1 MVVGSRT
8 QETGRIPVHLVR
20 FARPH
25 DPTPRPGL
33 VDDGGALHAVDAPG
47 IGALLGESLGEI
59 RTRLE
64 AAAGTP
70 AVDGEVIFLPP
81 VDGRMEVWA
90 AGVTYHRSRDARME
104 ESATA
109 DVYQLVYD
117 AERPELFMKSVPW
130 RVVTD
135 SESVSIRRDSGLD
148 VPEPEL
154 AVMANSA
161 GEIVAYG
168 VCDDVS
174 SRRIEGDNPLYLP
187 QAKIYAG
194 ACALSAGFRPAWEI
208 ADPANLAITV
218 HIHRGDALAWEG
230 ETSTA
235 SIKRAPAEL
244 VEYLQREEQF
254 PEGAVLS
261 TGTGIVPEMTFTLEV
276 GDVIAISIAEVGVL
290 ANPVVAGRD
299 HLAWLVDA
307 LADPSKRNPEHGG
320 PLAAFRV

>member
-1 MVVGSRT
+1 
-8 QETGRIPVHLVR
+8 VHLVR
-20 FARPH
+20 YARRH
-25 DPTPRPGL
+25 DPAPRPGV
-33 VDDGGALHAVDAPG
+33 VDDGGVLHAVDAPSVG
-47 IGALLGESLGEI
+47 GLLGESLSDI
-59 RTRLE
+59 RTLLE

-70 AVDGEVIFLPP
+70 AVSGEVMFLPP

-109 DVYQLVYD
+109 DVYQLVYE
-117 AERPELFMKSVPW
+117 AERPELFMKSVAW

-135 SESVSIRRDSGLD
+135 SETVSIRRDSGLD

-161 GEIVAYG
+161 GELVGYG
-168 VCDDVS
+168 ICDDVS

-194 ACALSAGFRPAWEI
+194 ACALSAGFRPAWEV
-208 ADPANLAITV
+208 ADPADLAITMQ
-218 HIHRGDALAWEG
+218 IHRDGAVVWEG

-235 SIKRAPAEL
+235 SIKRTPAEL
-244 VEYLQREEQF
+244 VAYLQREEQF

-261 TGTGIVPEMTFTLEV
+261 TGTGIVPEMSFTLAA
-276 GDVIAISIAEVGVL
+276 GDVIAISIAEVGTL
-290 ANPVVAGRD
+290 ANPVVTGRD
-299 HLAWLVDA
+299 RLSWLVDA
-307 LADPSKRNPEHGG
+307 LADPARRNPDHGG
-320 PLAAFRV
+320 PLAALRS